1 MNISGITNLNIVR
14 KTNFETIFVFSYN
27 IENYTFEAKIKDVNN
42 VEVGEFECVNNHPHH
57 LHLRLTKTQTE
68 NLTGEDLSFDVI
80 QTSDVNFKI
89 QIIKGQV
96 TFEDTI
102 TL

>member
-14 KTNFETIFVFSYN
+14 KTNFETIFVFNYN
-27 IENYTFEAKIKDVNN
+27 IQNYTFEAKIKDVNN
-42 VEVGEFECVNNHPHH
+42 VEVGEFECVNNHPHN